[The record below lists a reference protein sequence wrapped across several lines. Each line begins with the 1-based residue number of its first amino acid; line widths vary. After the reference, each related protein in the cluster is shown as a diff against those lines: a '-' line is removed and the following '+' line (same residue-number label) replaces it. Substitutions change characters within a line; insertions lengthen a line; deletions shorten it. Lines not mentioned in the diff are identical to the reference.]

1 MVHLHPLDKET
12 KLPTAKV
19 KKKIN
24 RRKLQPPD
32 DRSGPDVRRL
42 KPQPPS
48 PSERT
53 SGPDRTTG
61 HTPASGRPEPPDD
74 RHLSTEWKLAEV
86 GNFRTSGAPVPES
99 FQRTSGDTG
108 RPVPHER
115 PDDRPP
121 ADVRYLSAHSFGPK
135 PMYPSTLP
143 PFALRL

>member
-48 PSERT
+48 PSEQT

-108 RPVPHER
+108 
-115 PDDRPP
+115 
-121 ADVRYLSAHSFGPK
+121 
-135 PMYPSTLP
+135 
-143 PFALRL
+143 